1 MAEYILKIKDG
12 MARGSVIIRL
22 EKVSGGVDPEY
33 VDEEGHT
40 PAQVIVLAIKQF
52 LNDKLGNKEDLVSL
66 CSGPGGSDPLDL
78 VKNYIKQQDIKAEDL
93 LEMEKI
99 VERIVN
105 AREVSDG
112 NTLEAVQKVVLEIAE
127 SDDEVQKEAF
137 IRVLEIIG
145 ELMPHKAAQEHDTGL
160 YVSPRR
166 GTDL

>member
-12 MARGSVIIRL
+12 RANGSVV
-22 EKVSGGVDPEY
+22 VSLVKISDEVNPEY
-33 VDEEGHT
+33 VDEEGRT
-40 PAQVIVLAIKQF
+40 PAQIIVLALKQF
-52 LNDKLGNKEDLVSL
+52 LDDHMGGKEGLVSL
-66 CSGPGGSDPLDL
+66 YSGPGGSDPLDL
-78 VKNYIKQQDIKAEDL
+78 LKNYIEQQDMKAGDL

-99 VERIVN
+99 VDRIAN